1 MTTVVDQAV
10 QKIEAA
16 LRALEADVVGYVK
29 DTIEP
34 AVQAELAI
42 LGPQVLGLGETVLS
56 TVWTAALSYLESGG
70 PLNSGAASVAVGSV
84 VSQLPA
90 DLAALEHLVMAA
102 FAGAVQSIQSK
113 AIAATPAAPAAPPA
127 A

>member
-1 MTTVVDQAV
+1 MTDVLDQAV

-16 LRALEADVVGYVK
+16 LATLEKDVVGYVK

-34 AVQAELAI
+34 ALSAEFAA
-42 LGPQVLGLGETVLS
+42 LGPQVLGLGETVLGQ
-56 TVWTAALSYLESGG
+56 VWTAAETYLTSGG
-70 PLNSGAASVAVGSV
+70 NATAAVSAVIA
-84 VSQLPA
+84 QLPA

-113 AIAATPAAPAAPPA
+113 AVAAPAA
-127 A
+127 